1 VEAVSKGAFTTNRKS
16 YLQTIN
22 DVVKNGIYRDTW
34 ESLFQYE
41 VPKWYQDAKFGIF
54 IHWGVYSVPAFGSE
68 WYPHDMYVKGS
79 PQYEHHLKTY
89 GSHKK
94 FGYRDFIPMFHGES
108 FDPDAWAELF
118 RRSGAKYVIPVSEH
132 HDGFQMYRSE
142 LSHYN
147 SYEMGPHRDVA
158 GEMKKAL
165 ESRGLIYGA
174 SSHRIEH
181 WFYFGHGKEFDSD
194 VREPLTPS
202 DLYWPAMPEPDH
214 LDLFSPAPS
223 REFLEDWLLR
233 TCEIVDRYHPKVM
246 YFDWWIQHSAVKPYL
261 KKFAAY
267 YYNRAREWGEEVAI
281 NYKQDGM
288 MFGSGV
294 VDMERGQF
302 AEAKPYFWQ
311 TDTSVADNSWGY
323 TTDNKYKTASEILCT
338 LADTVS
344 KNGCL
349 LLNIGPRAD
358 GTIPEK
364 EQEILREIGDWME
377 TNGEAIYGCR
387 VWRKAEEGPTK
398 TVEGQ
403 FMEGEMK
410 PFTSRDIRFTVNGS
424 SVYAIFL
431 KCPDNGVFH
440 IESLGERDAMKL
452 PHFHGII
459 RDVSVLGFPG
469 KPTWKRTGQELTVE
483 APSVRSDKPVVLK
496 VLVD

>member
-1 VEAVSKGAFTTNRKS
+1 MDRKAYLREIDEAVERG
-16 YLQTIN
+16 
-22 DVVKNGIYRDTW
+22 DYRDTW
-34 ESLFQYE
+34 ESLVRYE
-41 VPKWYQDAKFGIF
+41 VPQWYRDAKFGIF

-79 PQYEHHLKTY
+79 PQYEHHVKTY
-89 GSHKK
+89 GNHKD
-94 FGYRDFIPMFHGES
+94 FGYRDFIPMFRGES

-118 RRSGAKYVIPVSEH
+118 REAGAKYVIPVSEH

-142 LSHYN
+142 LSHFN
-147 SYEMGPHRDVA
+147 SCEMGPHRDVA
-158 GEMKKAL
+158 GELEKAL
-165 ESRGLIYGA
+165 KSRGLIYGA

-194 VREPLTPS
+194 VREPLTPA

-233 TCEIVDRYHPKVM
+233 TCEIVDRYHPRLM

-267 YYNRAREWGEEVAI
+267 YYNRAREWGEGVAI

-323 TTDNKYKTASEILCT
+323 TENNRYKTAGEIICT

-349 LLNIGPRAD
+349 LLNIGPKAD
-358 GTIPEK
+358 GTIPEQ
-364 EQEILREIGDWME
+364 EQALLREIGGWLKV
-377 TNGEAIYGCR
+377 NGEAVYGSR

-431 KCPDNGVFH
+431 KCPEDGVFH
-440 IESLGERDAMKL
+440 IESMGERDAMKL

-469 KPTWKRTGQELTVE
+469 HPTWKRSERELTVT
-483 APSVRSDKPVVLK
+483 APSVRSDKPVALK